1 MQDSLIVR
9 VARIEKLGIDTLCAS
24 LVSEDGS
31 LMPAFSAGAHIDVHL
46 PCGVVRQ
53 YSLCGDPDVRTS
65 YEIAVKRE
73 AASRGG
79 SAYVH
84 DSLNT
89 GDQLRISRPRNNFSL
104 SPTPGHH
111 ILLAGGIGLTPLLS
125 MMWELARRDDTF
137 ELFYFARSMEH
148 ASFLAT
154 LDKARGRNGIHLCIG
169 LDPDRT
175 RGHLHQL
182 LRCPRVGTHLY
193 ACGPGPFI
201 SAVRDATKDWPDGAL
216 RVEAFTL
223 DAPLTMAGGSFEVE
237 LAKSKLTFSIEENRT
252 IAETLRDAG
261 VEIELSCEQGVCG
274 TCLTRVLEGVP
285 DHRDMFL
292 SDSEKLA
299 NDSMLICVS
308 RAKSRRVVLDL

>member
-1 MQDSLIVR
+1 MSDSLIVR
-9 VARIEKLGIDTLCAS
+9 VTRIQTSGIDTLCAS
-24 LVSEDGS
+24 LVAEDCS
-31 LMPAFSAGAHIDVHL
+31 LLPAFSAGAHIDVHL

-53 YSLCGDPDVRTS
+53 YSLCGDPGVRTS

-73 AASRGG
+73 ASSRGG
-79 SAYVH
+79 SAYIH

-89 GDQLRISRPRNNFSL
+89 GDQLRISRPRNNFAL
-104 SPTPGHH
+104 NPAPGHH

-125 MMWELARRDDTF
+125 MMWELSRRNDTF
-137 ELFYFARSMEH
+137 ELFYFVRSMAH

-175 RGHLHQL
+175 TGHLHRL
-182 LRCPRVGTHLY
+182 LRFPSVGTHLY

-201 SAVRDATKDWPDGAL
+201 SSVRDAAKDWSDGAL
-216 RVEAFTL
+216 RVEAFTQ
-223 DAPLTMAGGSFEVE
+223 DAAIKMAGDSFEVE
-237 LAKSKLTFSIEENRT
+237 LAKSMLTVSIEENRT

-261 VEIELSCEQGVCG
+261 VKIELSCEQGVCG

-292 SDSEKLA
+292 SESEKNA
-299 NDSMLICVS
+299 NDCMLICVS
-308 RAKSRRVVLDL
+308 RAKSRRLVLDL